1 MAQHTKQQTDTQR
14 IIFADLFHNETT
26 AWFVLALS
34 LAVTALGWWL
44 SSQAI
49 EKRANDRFTFE
60 VRDAQERIQTRISQY
75 EQLLR
80 GGVAL
85 FDTNQDVTRKTWK
98 TYVSGLNLQTEL
110 PGVQGFAF
118 APKVDQSDLANHEAS
133 IRAEGFASYTV
144 TPAGTRDV
152 YFPITLIEPF
162 DARNQ
167 RAFGFDMFSEP
178 VRSQA
183 MALAMDTGQATV
195 SGLVQLKQE
204 DQVSPRPGFL
214 IYLPVYYPDHD
225 LNTEA
230 ARRQAIRGFV
240 YSPFR
245 AVDLMQNVLGNEK
258 IPLHFEL
265 FDSENLAPDSLIYDS
280 EPDPAKRER
289 FKANQHPHSVVVP
302 IELSGRTWTAR
313 FESSPDFDGDIHS
326 FLPNLVLIAGG
337 LIDLLLF
344 LTIYSLVQQRKK
356 QSANR
361 AKNMFLASMSH
372 EIRTPLNAIIGL
384 NSLLK
389 DKLRDRQSLEYL
401 EQIQDASKDL
411 LGMLNDVLT
420 FTQLE
425 SGTIKADCVE
435 FSLRDQVGNTLAL
448 YRKKAA
454 AKDMLL
460 QLDIDPRT
468 PHRVLGDPARYTQVL
483 SNLLSNA
490 IKFSDQGV
498 VQVNVRHEVLDQTH
512 FLIRTEVSDQG
523 AGFDVSDFDR
533 LLKPFEQADN
543 TSTRR
548 HGGTGLGLSVC
559 IRLCKL
565 MGGALTVDS
574 MPGQGSVFAYTVVV
588 QAVDEKETSTIAPTT
603 ALEFTLQGKRILV
616 VEDNHLNQHV
626 IKALLLRLKAE
637 VTVVENGQQAV
648 ELVKADSSF
657 DLILMDVYMPVMN
670 GIDATIAIR
679 QLPGVSGRLPI
690 VALTAC
696 ALQEDEQACRKAGMD
711 DFLTKPVNLPLLQST
726 LGRLLMIES

>member
-1 MAQHTKQQTDTQR
+1 MVLHTKQQTDRQR
-14 IIFADLFHNETT
+14 LIFADLFHNETT
-26 AWFVLALS
+26 AWLVLALS

-44 SSQAI
+44 SSEAI

-60 VRDAQERIQTRISQY
+60 VRDAQERIQTRINQY

-85 FDTNQDVTRKTWK
+85 FATDQNVTRQAWR
-98 TYVSGLNLQTEL
+98 TYVNTLNLQEEL

-118 APKVDQSDLANHEAS
+118 AQRVDEADLAGHVAS
-133 IRAEGFASYTV
+133 IRAEGFENYAV
-144 TPAGTRDV
+144 TPTGARRV

-178 VRSQA
+178 VRQQA
-183 MALAMDTGQATV
+183 MSRAMDTGQATV
-195 SGLVQLKQE
+195 SGLVKLKQE
-204 DQVSPRPGFL
+204 DQGNPRPGFL
-214 IYLPVYYPDHD
+214 IYLPVYYPGFD

-245 AVDLMQNVLGNEK
+245 AADLMQNVLGVEK

-265 FDSENLAPDSLIYDS
+265 FDAESLAPETLLYDS
-280 EPDPAKRER
+280 EPDPSKRER
-289 FKANQHPHSVVVP
+289 FSRINHTHSVVVP
-302 IELSGRTWTAR
+302 IEMSGRTWTAR

-326 FLPNLVLIAGG
+326 FLPNLILIAGG

-384 NSLLK
+384 NSMLK
-389 DKLRDRQSLEYL
+389 DKVQDPQSVEYL
-401 EQIQDASKDL
+401 EQIQDSSKDL
-411 LGMLNDVLT
+411 MGMLNDVLT

-425 SGTIKADCVE
+425 SGSVKADAVE
-435 FSLRDQVGNTLAL
+435 FNVRSQVGEVVAL
-448 YRKKAA
+448 YEKKAA
-454 AKDMLL
+454 AKGILL
-460 QLDIDPRT
+460 QLEIDPMT
-468 PHRVLGDPARYTQVL
+468 PRQVLGDPARYMQVL

-498 VQVNVRHEVLDQTH
+498 VRVKVQPESIDPQHS
-512 FLIRTEVSDQG
+512 LIRTEVRDQG
-523 AGFDVSDFDR
+523 SGFDLNDLDR

-559 IRLCKL
+559 TRLCTL
-565 MGGALTVDS
+565 MGGELTVDS
-574 MPGQGSVFAYTVVV
+574 AIGRGSVFAFTVQV
-588 QAVDEKETSTIAPTT
+588 QTVYEQPRSSSDKVAAGPLS
-603 ALEFTLQGKRILV
+603 LQGRKILV

-626 IKALLLRLKAE
+626 IKALLLRLKAN
-637 VTVVENGQQAV
+637 VTVVADGQQAV
-648 ELVKADSSF
+648 DVVKLDPSF
-657 DLILMDVYMPVMN
+657 DLILMDVHMPVMN

-679 QLPGVSGRLPI
+679 QLPGAASKLPI

-696 ALQEDEQACRKAGMD
+696 ALQEDERACRAAGMD
-711 DFLTKPVNLPLLQST
+711 DFLTKPVNVPLLHNV
-726 LGRLLMIES
+726 LGRLLMTAG

>member
-1 MAQHTKQQTDTQR
+1 MVSHTNQQTDRQR
-14 IIFADLFHNETT
+14 LRFADLFHNETT
-26 AWFVLALS
+26 AWLVLVLS

-49 EKRANDRFTFE
+49 EKRANDRFNFE
-60 VRDAQERIQTRISQY
+60 VRDAQKRIQTRINQY

-80 GGVAL
+80 GGVAM
-85 FDTNQDVTRKTWK
+85 FAANQEVTRHAWR
-98 TYVSGLNLQTEL
+98 TYFNTLNVREEL

-118 APKVDQSDLANHEAS
+118 ARRVDETDLAEHVAS
-133 IRAEGFASYTV
+133 VRAEGFENYTV
-144 TPAGTRDV
+144 SPAGEREV

-162 DARNQ
+162 DVRNQ
-167 RAFGFDMFSEP
+167 RAFGFDMYSEP
-178 VRSQA
+178 VRQQA
-183 MALAMDTGQATV
+183 MMRAMGTGQATV

-204 DQVSPRPGFL
+204 DQGNPQPGFL
-214 IYLPVYYPDHD
+214 IYLPVYYPGSD
-225 LNTEA
+225 LDTEA

-245 AVDLMQNVLGNEK
+245 AADLMQNVLGVEK

-265 FDSENLAPDSLIYDS
+265 FDSENLSPESLLYDS
-280 EPDPAKRER
+280 EPDPFKQDR
-289 FKANQHPHSVVVP
+289 FSQFNHTHTVVAP

-326 FLPNLVLIAGG
+326 FLPNLILIAGG
-337 LIDLLLF
+337 MIDLLLF

-361 AKNMFLASMSH
+361 AKNMFLANMSH

-389 DKLRDRQSLEYL
+389 VKVQDPQSLQYL
-401 EQIQDASKDL
+401 EQIQDSSKDL
-411 LGMLNDVLT
+411 MGMLNDVLT

-425 SGTIKADCVE
+425 SGSIKADSVE
-435 FSLRDQVGNTLAL
+435 FNVRNQVREVIAL
-448 YRKKAA
+448 YGKKAA
-454 AKDMLL
+454 AKGMQL
-460 QLDIDPRT
+460 QLDIDPLT
-468 PHRVLGDPARYTQVL
+468 PHCVLGDPARYTQVL

-490 IKFSDQGV
+490 IKFSDQGL
-498 VQVNVRHEVLDQTH
+498 VQVKVQPESIDPQNS
-512 FLIRTEVSDQG
+512 LIRTEVRDQG
-523 AGFDVSDFDR
+523 IGFDLRDLDR

-559 IRLCKL
+559 TRLCTL
-565 MGGALTVDS
+565 MGGELSVDS
-574 MPGQGSVFAYTVVV
+574 TIGRGSVFAFTARVQTVYE
-588 QAVDEKETSTIAPTT
+588 QHPSRP
-603 ALEFTLQGKRILV
+603 ALAANAYFSLQGRKILV

-626 IKALLLRLKAE
+626 IKALLLRLKAD
-637 VTVVENGQQAV
+637 VIVVEDGQQAV
-648 ELVKADSSF
+648 DVVKADPSF
-657 DLILMDVYMPVMN
+657 DLILMDVHMPMMN

-679 QLPGVSGRLPI
+679 QLPGAAGKLPI

-696 ALQEDEQACRKAGMD
+696 ALQEDEQACRAAGMD
-711 DFLTKPVNLPLLQST
+711 DFLTKPVNVPLLHSV
-726 LGRLLMIES
+726 LGRLLTTAN